1 MDFATAVQTCFRKYI
16 VFSGRAQRSEYWYWV
31 LFMIL
36 ANIAISFLE
45 AVIND
50 MATGN
55 AGLLN
60 AAFSIATLLPGV
72 SVVVRRLHDT
82 NRSGWWYWIVLVP
95 IVGIIILLVWLATK
109 GSDGPNDFGHD
120 PLDDDTWIDH
130 TGPGDGNDG
139 RDGADLRPSDLP
151 SVKRRR

>member
-31 LFMIL
+31 LFVVL
-36 ANIAISFLE
+36 ANIAVSFLE

-60 AAFSIATLLPGV
+60 AAFSIAIMLPGI

-95 IVGIIILLVWLATK
+95 IVGIIVLLVWLVTK

-120 PLDDDTWIDH
+120 PLDDTWTDH
-130 TGPGDGNDG
+130 SGPDDNGGNDS
-139 RDGADLRPSDLP
+139 ADLRPSDLP